1 MGAKESGAMLG
12 MTGLVWAILKRAGVG
27 VVVTMAAGL
36 LLSAQPARAATPD
49 QCKALALSDFSGVLD
64 APTRVL
70 ESTPIAAKDAVPAYC
85 RVEGYVASSVGI
97 EFHLPMENWNGKFV
111 MQGCGG
117 MCGSL
122 QGIASCPE
130 AVTRG
135 YACGTTDMGHRG
147 ESSDGK
153 WAYNNLAAEL
163 DHGYRATHVAT
174 VAGKAITEAFYAS
187 PIRRAYFRGCST
199 GGRQGLVSAQRF
211 PYDFDG
217 IIAGDAQ
224 LYSLLGPP
232 LTAFWNGIANV
243 GPDGGSVLTAA
254 KLDVVRAAVLG
265 ACDMLDGVKDGVI
278 GAPLQCRFDASTLT
292 CRAGATDN
300 CLTDAELAV
309 VRKFYQGPA
318 SKRGPFVR
326 SGGMPFG
333 SEPGWA
339 QFLPGKNGRYFNTAT
354 ENMRYLGFLTDPGPS
369 YDFSQFDW
377 DRDPQRL
384 NTYAML
390 SGGDPDLELYAANGG
405 KLILFHGWA
414 DTSNSAFSKVHY
426 YERMTRVMGGQAKTQ
441 AFARLF
447 LFPGMFHCAG
457 GYGVNSADLLGALD
471 AWVEQGKAP
480 DEITAYRIPGQV
492 GPISAPAGFKG
503 DNIAASN
510 PQFSRP
516 LYPYPDIYNYSSGDP
531 NFAASFRRVRG
542 AMLEQ

>member
-1 MGAKESGAMLG
+1 MLDIP
-12 MTGLVWAILKRAGVG
+12 TLVCAIAKRAALG
-27 VVVTMAAGL
+27 VVATLAIGVLMAA
-36 LLSAQPARAATPD
+36 APAHAATAD
-49 QCKALALSDFSGVLD
+49 QCSALADDDFSAVMD

-70 ESTPIAAKDAVPAYC
+70 ASTPVAAKGAVPAYC

-97 EFHLPMENWNGKFV
+97 EFNLPMENWNGKFV

-122 QGIASCPE
+122 QGISSCPE

-147 ESSDGK
+147 EGADGK
-153 WAYNNLAAEL
+153 WAYNNLGAEV

-174 VAGKAITEAFYAS
+174 VAGKAITEAFYSA

-199 GGRQGLVSAQRF
+199 GGRQGLVEAQRF

-243 GPDGGSVLTAA
+243 GADGKSVLTAA
-254 KLDVVRAAVLG
+254 KLDLVRAAVLG
-265 ACDMLDGVKDGVI
+265 ACDALDGVKDGVI
-278 GAPLQCRFDASTLT
+278 GDPRQCKFDASALACKT
-292 CRAGATDN
+292 GAADN
-300 CLTDAELAV
+300 CLTGTEMAA

-318 SKRGPFVR
+318 SKKGPFLR

-339 QFLPGKNGRYFNTAT
+339 QFLPGKAGRYFNTAT

-414 DTSNSAFSKVHY
+414 DTSNSAYSKIHY
-426 YERMTRVMGGQAKTQ
+426 YDRMTRVMGGLAETQ

-457 GYGVNSADLLGALD
+457 GYGLNSADLLGALD
-471 AWVEQGKAP
+471 AWVEGGKAP
-480 DEITAYRIPGQV
+480 DQIVAYRIPGQI
-492 GPISAPAGFKG
+492 GPISAPAGFNG
-503 DNIAASN
+503 DNISGSN
-510 PQFSRP
+510 PQYSRP
-516 LYPYPDIYNYSSGDP
+516 LYPYPDSYRYKNGDP
-531 NFAASFRRVRG
+531 NAAASFERVLG
-542 AMLEQ
+542 SNAVK